1 MNIKMLNEWMNNK
14 PRQVRR
20 WFAATLAVLVIWGF
34 YSVVIANTACAV
46 VVNGHEIIVAENRS
60 SAEAVVNSLVE
71 DYKKNVIGVRPVQKI
86 TYQFAGFGNAKT
98 VPPERLKEI
107 LADELIF
114 EATATLI
121 KVNGSEKAVVKD
133 RATAEQVMEKLK
145 QTYQVDAEYKATFK
159 EKVDL
164 VDLPVEADRV
174 LSMEQA
180 LGYLKGESDK
190 PRFYTVKE
198 GDTLWDIAVGFNV
211 SPEELQ
217 VANPGFTPET
227 MQIGQKIKMV
237 GALNP
242 VINVVASA
250 EKTVQEDFD
259 LPQHVRKN
267 PNLSYGKSIVIQEGE
282 RGRKEVTYR
291 IVAVN
296 GLETEREVLQKKILK
311 EGKPQIVERS
321 SQVMVASRG
330 ISRPPG
336 TITSAYGSRGGRQ
349 HQGIDIAR
357 SYGSPIQAV
366 QGGKIIRA
374 GWYGGYGLCVEISH
388 GGGVVTRYA
397 HMSSISVRNGQT
409 VQAGQ
414 VIGKVG
420 STGHSTGPHLHFEKL
435 VNGVQRNP
443 TG

>member
-1 MNIKMLNEWMNNK
+1 MNIKVIEEWMKNK
-14 PRQVRR
+14 PRQVKQRLG
-20 WFAATLAVLVIWGF
+20 AVLALLVIWGF
-34 YSVVIANTACAV
+34 YSAVMANSACAV
-46 VVNGHEIIVAENRS
+46 VVNGRELAVAKNRAT
-60 SAEAVVNSLVE
+60 AEAVVNSLVE
-71 DYKKNVIGVRPVQKI
+71 DNKKKVAQVIPVQKI
-86 TYQFAGFGNAKT
+86 AYRFAGFDNAKT
-98 VPPERLKEI
+98 VPAGKLKEI
-107 LADELIF
+107 LDDELIF
-114 EATATLI
+114 KTTATVI
-121 KVNGSEKAVVKD
+121 KVNGGIKAAVKD
-133 RATAEQVMEKLK
+133 RATAEQVLEKLK
-145 QTYQVDAEYKATFK
+145 QTYQFDPEYKTTFK

-164 VDLPVEADRV
+164 VDLPVEARRV
-174 LSMEQA
+174 SSMGQA

-190 PRFYTVKE
+190 PRYYTVKE

-217 VANPGFTPET
+217 AANPGFTPET

-237 GALNP
+237 GAVDP
-242 VINVVASA
+242 IINVVASA

-259 LPQHVRKN
+259 LPQQVRKTT
-267 PNLSYGKSIVIQEGE
+267 NLPYGKSRVVQAGE

-311 EGKPQIVERS
+311 EGKPQIIERS
-321 SQVMVASRG
+321 SQVLVASRG
-330 ISRPPG
+330 GSRPPG
-336 TITSAYGSRGGRQ
+336 AITSAYGSRWGRQ
-349 HQGIDIAR
+349 HKGIDIAR
-357 SYGSPIQAV
+357 GYGSPIQAV

-397 HMSSISVRNGQT
+397 HMSSISVQNGQT

-420 STGHSTGPHLHFEKL
+420 STGNSTGPHLHYEKM